1 MKSTVDEIRQRFDAD
16 VERFSNLETGQS
28 ATVDAPL
35 AMALVA
41 QAAAAT
47 TPHARHV
54 LDVGCGAGNYTLKL
68 LERLPNLD
76 ATLID
81 LSQPMLDRARER
93 VSRAT
98 AGRITTI
105 QGDIR
110 EVELPDGE
118 FDIVLAAAVLHHL
131 RTDQEWRD
139 VFAAFHRALR
149 PGGSVWVFDLVESS
163 IPAVQQL
170 MRQRYGEYLTRL
182 KDEAYRDHVFAY
194 VEKEDTPTPAAVST
208 GPAASG
214 RVRPGRSP
222 AQERL
227 LCGLRRC
234 EGLKLRQRLPCWSV
248 NSRNRE
254 MAQGLDNKQTGLYSF
269 GYGTEQGYL

>member
-35 AMALVA
+35 ALALVA

-68 LERLPNLD
+68 LEFLPNLD

-81 LSQPMLDRARER
+81 LSQPMLDRATER
-93 VSRAT
+93 VSRAS

-110 EVELPDGE
+110 KVKLRDGQ

-131 RTDQEWRD
+131 RTDQEWWD
-139 VFAAFHRALR
+139 VLAAFHHALR
-149 PGGSVWVFDLVESS
+149 PGGSIWVFDLVESS
-163 IPAVQQL
+163 IASVQEI
-170 MRQRYGEYLTRL
+170 MRQKYGEYLTRL
-182 KDEAYRDHVFAY
+182 KDESYRDHVFAY
-194 VEKEDTPTPAAVST
+194 VEKEDTP
-208 GPAASG
+208 
-214 RVRPGRSP
+214 RPLMF
-222 AQERL
+222 QL
-227 LCGLRRC
+227 DL
-234 EGLKLRQRLPCWSV
+234 LRQVGFCRVEVLHKNLCF
-248 NSRNRE
+248 
-254 MAQGLDNKQTGLYSF
+254 AAF
-269 GYGTEQGYL
+269 GAMKE

>member
-1 MKSTVDEIRQRFDAD
+1 MKSTVDDIRRRFDAD
-16 VERFSNLETGQS
+16 VERFSNLDTGQS

-68 LERLPNLD
+68 LEFLPNLD
-76 ATLID
+76 VTLID

-98 AGRITTI
+98 ARRITTVR
-105 QGDIR
+105 GDIR
-110 EVELPDGE
+110 DVELHDGQ

-139 VFAAFHRALR
+139 VFTA
-149 PGGSVWVFDLVESS
+149 
-163 IPAVQQL
+163 
-170 MRQRYGEYLTRL
+170 
-182 KDEAYRDHVFAY
+182 
-194 VEKEDTPTPAAVST
+194 
-208 GPAASG
+208 
-214 RVRPGRSP
+214 
-222 AQERL
+222 
-227 LCGLRRC
+227 
-234 EGLKLRQRLPCWSV
+234 
-248 NSRNRE
+248 
-254 MAQGLDNKQTGLYSF
+254 
-269 GYGTEQGYL
+269 